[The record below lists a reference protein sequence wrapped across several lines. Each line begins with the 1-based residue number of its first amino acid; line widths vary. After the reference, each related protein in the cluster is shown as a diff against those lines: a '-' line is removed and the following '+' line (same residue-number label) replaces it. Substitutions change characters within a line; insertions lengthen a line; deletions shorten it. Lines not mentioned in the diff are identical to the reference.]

1 MTTLLLV
8 RHASHDWLGR
18 GVAGRL
24 HGVALNDQGS
34 REAKELIARLQHR
47 PVHAIYSSPLQR
59 AQETAAPVAA
69 ARGLTVVTDDELS
82 EIDFGEWTGLRFDE
96 LGGNDRE
103 RWRTWCEHKATAT
116 PPGGEAFT
124 DVQRR
129 IMTRLEHLRRI
140 HPTETVLL
148 FSHGDVIKAAIAG
161 FLGLPLDH
169 VERFEIA
176 PASVS
181 IVETGSDW
189 FQVKLVNGVGVM

>member
-1 MTTLLLV
+1 MSTLLLV

-18 GVAGRL
+18 GVAGRMP
-24 HGVALNDQGS
+24 GVAMNDQGS
-34 REAKELIARLQHR
+34 REAKALIARLEHR
-47 PVHAIYSSPLQR
+47 PAHAIYSSPMQR
-59 AQETAAPVAA
+59 AQETAAPLAT

-82 EIDFGEWTGLRFDE
+82 EIDFGEWTGLGFDE
-96 LGGNDRE
+96 LERQHRE
-103 RWRTWCEHKATAT
+103 RWRIWCEHKAIAAA
-116 PPGGEAFT
+116 PGGEAFA

-129 IMTRLEHLRRI
+129 VMARLEHLRRI
-140 HPTETVLL
+140 HPSETVLL

-181 IVETGSDW
+181 IVETGTDW
-189 FQVKLVNGVGVM
+189 FQVRLVNGVGAV